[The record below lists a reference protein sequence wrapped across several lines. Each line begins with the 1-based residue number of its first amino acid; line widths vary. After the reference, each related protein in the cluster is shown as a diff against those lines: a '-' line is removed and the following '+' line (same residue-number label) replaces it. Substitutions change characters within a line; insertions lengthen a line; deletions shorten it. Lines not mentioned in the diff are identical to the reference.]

1 MKKRRTL
8 IVIILLMSVA
18 LTALI
23 AFQLYWIK
31 NSLSINQQRFD
42 QEVQEALN
50 NVAEKLEQQ
59 EMLYNAYTG
68 LDYSIKFFLS
78 GESDSFTIAP
88 LPKAELRLPEKS
100 KTFGSIKGQPSF
112 EYSFSDGT
120 GSFNLEMEKEV
131 FLNRNDDETTLK
143 KEILNF
149 YDQFDSLKNKVQDYD
164 MQLAK
169 ALNKSDM
176 VKVVLNE
183 LFYGKRT
190 ITNRINP
197 EELDSLLAAE
207 LRNNGIDLNYEY
219 GVSNISQD
227 TLMFAHTSNRE
238 NLLESNFKT
247 KLFPNDI
254 IGKASFLY
262 LYFPNETGYLLQQS
276 AITLGSS
283 GVLIFIILICFGY
296 ALFIIIRQKKI
307 SEIKNDFINNMTHE
321 FKTPIATVSLACEA
335 LQDPEIRKI
344 PEFHDRYLRI
354 IKDENNRLGTQVE
367 KVLQMAT
374 LEKEDIKLKKDVV
387 DVEEVISKALD
398 NINLQVQKKEG
409 NIDLDLEASEHK
421 VYADKVH
428 LTNIIHNLLDNANKY
443 SPVKPK
449 ISIQTYN
456 LNGDVRIKVSDN
468 GIGMTRDTIDKIFE
482 KFYRVPTGNLHDV
495 KGFGLGLTYVK
506 TMVNAHGGN
515 ITVKSEP
522 GKGSTF
528 EISLPLYNEQI

>member
-1 MKKRRTL
+1 MKKRKTL

-18 LTALI
+18 LTALV

-68 LDYSIKFFLS
+68 LDYSIKFFME
-78 GESDSFTIAP
+78 GEKDSFTIAP
-88 LPKAELRLPEKS
+88 LPKAELKLPEKR

-112 EYSFSDGT
+112 EYTLSDGT
-120 GSFNLEMEKEV
+120 GSFNLEVEKEV
-131 FLNRNDDETTLK
+131 YLNKNDTEANLK
-143 KEILNF
+143 KEIMNF
-149 YDQFDSLKNKVQDYD
+149 YDQFDSLRDRVQDYD
-164 MQLAK
+164 IKLAK

-197 EELDSLLAAE
+197 EELDSLLHAE
-207 LRNNGIDLNYEY
+207 LGNNGIDLNYEY
-219 GVSNISQD
+219 GVTNVSAD
-227 TLMFAHTSNRE
+227 TLMFAHTTDKSK
-238 NLLESNFKT
+238 LLESTFKT

-262 LYFPNETGYLLQQS
+262 IYFPNETGYIVKQS

-283 GVLIFIILICFGY
+283 GILIMIILICFGY
-296 ALFIIIRQKKI
+296 ALYIIIRQKKI

-344 PEFHDRYLRI
+344 PEFYDRYLRI

-374 LEKEDIKLKKDVV
+374 LEKEDIKLKRDKV
-387 DVEEVISKALD
+387 DVEEVICKALE
-398 NINLQVQKKEG
+398 NINLQVEKKEG
-409 NIDLDLEASEHK
+409 KINLDLKARNHQ
-421 VYADKVH
+421 VFADKVH
-428 LTNIIHNLLDNANKY
+428 LTNIVHNLLDNANKY

-456 LNGDVRIKVSDN
+456 QNGDIRIKVSDN
-468 GIGMTRDTIDKIFE
+468 GIGMGKDAVDKIFE

-506 TMVNAHGGN
+506 TMVNAHGGDIN
-515 ITVKSEP
+515 VISEL